1 MEPEDP
7 RLSAAAR
14 HALHDEEVV
23 AAFAVDGDA
32 SDDPARARTLIE
44 RCTTC
49 RDLHADMVAIGAVV
63 RTVGT
68 AEAVGAVRAA
78 PRDFRLTASDAVRL
92 RGGNPL
98 QRVAARL
105 VDGIAAFGRPVG
117 AGLATFGVV
126 GLLVGTMSLG
136 ALGGSP
142 AAMPIEGTGG
152 AVPGA
157 TAAPAATSEL
167 GAVNQPEASPAT
179 DKSIQSPDP
188 SDGRVFSTT
197 AGSDDGQ
204 RDSSGTSLLFAG
216 SITLLVAGAALLLA
230 GWSRRRH
237 SPARSRARS

>member
-32 SDDPARARTLIE
+32 SDDPARGRQLIE

-49 RDLHADMVAIGAVV
+49 RDLHADIVAINAVV
-63 RTVGT
+63 RAAGT
-68 AEAVGAVRAA
+68 AEAVGAARPA

-92 RGGNPL
+92 RGGNGL
-98 QRVAARL
+98 QRAAARFK
-105 VDGIAAFGRPVG
+105 DGIAAFGRPVG

-136 ALGGSP
+136 ALGGAP
-142 AAMPIEGTGG
+142 AAMPIDGTG
-152 AVPGA
+152 APAPGA
-157 TAAPAATSEL
+157 TPEL
-167 GAVNQPEASPAT
+167 GAVNQPDESQPT
-179 DKSIQSPDP
+179 DKSNEGPQP
-188 SDGRVFSTT
+188 SSERQVFTT
-197 AGSDDGQ
+197 SGTDDGQ
-204 RDSSGTSLLFAG
+204 SAASGPSLLFAG

-230 GWSRRRH
+230 GSRRRRH
-237 SPARSRARS
+237 TPARDRART